1 MVGQKKIGAVILVAG
16 VGIPD
21 EEMEKFLE
29 MKRPTIFEQMIVS
42 YQRAGVAD
50 IALVTRDGMAD
61 KIEQTLHRR
70 GVTFLDIESDSFEL
84 AVLKGLSYLSDTC
97 ERIFVGDIRFPF
109 FQPDILVMMQK
120 RRAELLGAVYG
131 GMFGDLICTSQACAR
146 NICKKLEQQIEE
158 SAEMAEGTV
167 RSTGVAAFWKQFGYR
182 IAHIE
187 VENEGILVKVTSAQ
201 EYEERRQIFAEKQI
215 RGHVKVSLAV
225 NRSFF
230 GPGVVTLLTQIDR
243 LGSVREACAKTGMS
257 YSKGWKLIHTAEEET
272 GWKIVERMSGGKNGG
287 EAYITERPHDTIKT
301 LYLTNHLLFNGS
313 QGSVYPCKI
322 ICHTFRVFSYLIC
335 LTSRLHH
342 RATDHRIIL
351 QQDHPA
357 IIFGSKHLRH
367 VLKTHTHRFGNT
379 TEIPDYRVKS

>member
-1 MVGQKKIGAVILVAG
+1 MKIGAVILVAG

-120 RRAELLGAVYG
+120 RQAELLGAVYG
-131 GMFGDLICTSQACAR
+131 GMFGDLIC
-146 NICKKLEQQIEE
+146 
-158 SAEMAEGTV
+158 
-167 RSTGVAAFWKQFGYR
+167 KQFGYR

-230 GPGVVTLLTQIDR
+230 GPGAVTLLTQIDR

-287 EAYITERPHDTIKT
+287 EAYITERGHMLLEKYE
-301 LYLTNHLLFNGS
+301 LYRERVEAAAQDIYKDVFQDGELF
-313 QGSVYPCKI
+313 
-322 ICHTFRVFSYLIC
+322 
-335 LTSRLHH
+335 
-342 RATDHRIIL
+342 
-351 QQDHPA
+351 
-357 IIFGSKHLRH
+357 
-367 VLKTHTHRFGNT
+367 
-379 TEIPDYRVKS
+379 

>member
-1 MVGQKKIGAVILVAG
+1 MKIGAVILVAG

-120 RRAELLGAVYG
+120 RQAELLGAVYG

-187 VENEGILVKVTSAQ
+187 VENEGILVKVTSAR

-230 GPGVVTLLTQIDR
+230 GPGAVTLLTQIDR

-272 GWKIVERMSGGKNGG
+272 GWKIVERMSGRRVCEKCGASYHIINKKSKVEGV
-287 EAYITERPHDTIKT
+287 RPVRRQDRHP
-301 LYLTNHLLFNGS
+301 
-313 QGSVYPCKI
+313 QGRPAC
-322 ICHTFRVFSYLIC
+322 
-335 LTSRLHH
+335 H
-342 RATDHRIIL
+342 RA
-351 QQDHPA
+351 
-357 IIFGSKHLRH
+357 GSS
-367 VLKTHTHRFGNT
+367 
-379 TEIPDYRVKS
+379 ESIS

>member
-1 MVGQKKIGAVILVAG
+1 MKIGAVILVAG

-225 NRSFF
+225 NRSF
-230 GPGVVTLLTQIDR
+230 LDR
-243 LGSVREACAKTGMS
+243 
-257 YSKGWKLIHTAEEET
+257 
-272 GWKIVERMSGGKNGG
+272 
-287 EAYITERPHDTIKT
+287 
-301 LYLTNHLLFNGS
+301 
-313 QGSVYPCKI
+313 
-322 ICHTFRVFSYLIC
+322 
-335 LTSRLHH
+335 
-342 RATDHRIIL
+342 
-351 QQDHPA
+351 
-357 IIFGSKHLRH
+357 
-367 VLKTHTHRFGNT
+367 VL
-379 TEIPDYRVKS
+379 

>member
-1 MVGQKKIGAVILVAG
+1 
-16 VGIPD
+16 
-21 EEMEKFLE
+21 
-29 MKRPTIFEQMIVS
+29 MIVS

-84 AVLKGLSYLSDTC
+84 AVLKGLSYLLDTC

-187 VENEGILVKVTSAQ
+187 VENEGILVKVTSAR

-230 GPGVVTLLTQIDR
+230 GPGVVTLLTQID
-243 LGSVREACAKTGMS
+243 
-257 YSKGWKLIHTAEEET
+257 TAEEET

-287 EAYITERPHDTIKT
+287 EAYITERGHMLLEKYE
-301 LYLTNHLLFNGS
+301 LYRERVEAAAQDIYKDVFQDGELF
-313 QGSVYPCKI
+313 
-322 ICHTFRVFSYLIC
+322 
-335 LTSRLHH
+335 
-342 RATDHRIIL
+342 
-351 QQDHPA
+351 
-357 IIFGSKHLRH
+357 
-367 VLKTHTHRFGNT
+367 
-379 TEIPDYRVKS
+379 